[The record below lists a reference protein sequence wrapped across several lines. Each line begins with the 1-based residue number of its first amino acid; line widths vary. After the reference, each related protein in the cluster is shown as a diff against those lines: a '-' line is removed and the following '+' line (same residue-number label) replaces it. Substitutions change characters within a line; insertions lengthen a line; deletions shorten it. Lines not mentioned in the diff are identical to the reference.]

1 MKTRT
6 TPGPRSRG
14 HKQDLVV
21 VVDGTTLDG
30 AAAVVVVVVALRED
44 IKIRR
49 YLPGLLLLL
58 EGYKSF
64 YFMVGGDFPA
74 FFFFAKCRVTG
85 SALEHILI

>member
-30 AAAVVVVVVALRED
+30 VVVVVALRED